1 MRKGIFVMTFI
12 SRCCI
17 SKQVY
22 TEFKKRPKLKRKNE
36 IYLNTIT
43 VILYAA
49 GILTFTVYKVK
60 KLKF

>member
-1 MRKGIFVMTFI
+1 MTFI